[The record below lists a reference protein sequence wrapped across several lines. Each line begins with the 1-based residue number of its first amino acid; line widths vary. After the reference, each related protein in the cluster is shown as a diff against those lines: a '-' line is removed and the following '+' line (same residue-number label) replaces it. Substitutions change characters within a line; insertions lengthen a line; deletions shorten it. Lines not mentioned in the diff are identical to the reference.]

1 MKKIIALLLTL
12 ALLAGAIALTACTK
26 KEADETTAAPAD
38 TAETTAAG
46 DEETTGAEETAE
58 APNVTLVT
66 YGRISAIEA
75 TGGWEIG
82 ADSADWR
89 IVYVKPDE
97 EGNNTSF
104 NVPTL
109 QLTTD
114 DDPVD
119 RLVAR
124 VKETKDAGEEVYTED
139 TVTIAGVEFVN
150 IVPELGFPAMYGTVD
165 GQTLVVTYSKT
176 TDLQD
181 DGVANIIASV
191 HIAPEE

>member
-1 MKKIIALLLTL
+1 M
-12 ALLAGAIALTACTK
+12 
-26 KEADETTAAPAD
+26 
-38 TAETTAAG
+38 
-46 DEETTGAEETAE
+46 
-58 APNVTLVT
+58 
-66 YGRISAIEA
+66 S
-75 TGGWEIG
+75 
-82 ADSADWR
+82 DSADLR

-119 RLVAR
+119 RLVAS